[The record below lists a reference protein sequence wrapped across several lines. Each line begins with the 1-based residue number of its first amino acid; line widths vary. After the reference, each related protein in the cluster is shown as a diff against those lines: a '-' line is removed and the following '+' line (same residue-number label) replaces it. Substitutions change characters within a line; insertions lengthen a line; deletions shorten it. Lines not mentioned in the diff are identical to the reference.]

1 MSNVTDRNVIDII
14 TMEDRNLVMIIL
26 DTLPWTFQT
35 RAAQKCPDHQSKRLS
50 RVRLRRAGLLH
61 THMTQRVFLL
71 TVTVSSTVQ
80 TEQAVYFEGDVCSR
94 VVITTTE
101 IADWAPVGQ

>member
-71 TVTVSSTVQ
+71 TVT
-80 TEQAVYFEGDVCSR
+80 G
-94 VVITTTE
+94 
-101 IADWAPVGQ
+101 